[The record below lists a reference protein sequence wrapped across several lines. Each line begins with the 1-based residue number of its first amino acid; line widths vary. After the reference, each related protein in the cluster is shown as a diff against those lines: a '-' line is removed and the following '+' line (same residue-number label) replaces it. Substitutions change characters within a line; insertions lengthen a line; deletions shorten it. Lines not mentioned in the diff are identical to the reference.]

1 MIFLPVFRLE
11 GLGLASLLS
20 RQASC
25 RGRLRAVGLGADVAT
40 GRAWLGQ
47 QPQDT
52 SSARVTVSQPLLL
65 GCPACQ
71 QTPQHI
77 ELHLASLGPQSR
89 ELLPG
94 CRGPSQASPELD
106 LVALGGV
113 SLTRTGLEPGGP
125 SWGNTVT

>member
-20 RQASC
+20 RQGSC
-25 RGRLRAVGLGADVAT
+25 RGRLGAAGLGADVAT

-52 SSARVTVSQPLLL
+52 SSARATVSQPLLL
-65 GCPACQ
+65 GFPACQ

-77 ELHLASLGPQSR
+77 ELRLASLGPQSR

-94 CRGPSQASPELD
+94 CRGPSQARPPLSWTSSRWEGSASPGLASS
-106 LVALGGV
+106 LVAPHGGI
-113 SLTRTGLEPGGP
+113 L
-125 SWGNTVT
+125 